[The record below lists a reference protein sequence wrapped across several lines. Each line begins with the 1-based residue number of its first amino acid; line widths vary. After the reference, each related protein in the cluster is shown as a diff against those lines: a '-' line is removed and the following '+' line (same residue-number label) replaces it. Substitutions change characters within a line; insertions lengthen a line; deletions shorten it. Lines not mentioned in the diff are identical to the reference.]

1 MPNESLEYRLGC
13 IDTKLEQ
20 NDDAHK
26 TMLTVLNKISCDLDV
41 FKMKSIEDVALIR
54 GKASVW
60 GAIMGFI
67 VSAVI
72 TLAGWTFS
80 IHK

>member
-1 MPNESLEYRLGC
+1 MSNESLDYKIGR
-13 IDTKLEQ
+13 IDESLKQ
-20 NDDAHK
+20 NDKAHGA
-26 TMLTVLNKISCDLDV
+26 MLTVLNKISSDLDV

>member
-1 MPNESLEYRLGC
+1 MGEEHLEYRLGR
-13 IDTKLEQ
+13 IDQGLKQ
-20 NDDAHK
+20 NDKVHDE
-26 TMLTVLNKISCDLDV
+26 MLAVLNKISCDLDI

-54 GKASVW
+54 GKASTW

-72 TLAGWTFS
+72 TLAGWAFS
-80 IHK
+80 LHK